1 MEQPHHSVTELPDD
15 VLRAVVSGR
24 KLEAIMLMRDI
35 TGLAP
40 VDARRVVED
49 FIKHNPQLF
58 GVQGA
63 LEYSIS
69 SRLMLIGIILLL
81 GLLLVFL

>member
-1 MEQPHHSVTELPDD
+1 MKQPHPVITELPDD

-24 KLEAIMLMRDI
+24 KNEAITLLRDLA
-35 TGLAP
+35 GLGP
-40 VDARRVVED
+40 VDARRVIDD
-49 FIKHNPQLF
+49 FIKHNPKLL

-63 LEYSIS
+63 REYAIS

-81 GLLLVFL
+81 GALLLIL